1 MTGVEKTLPAQSAP
15 LYAGQSSAASSDD
28 PRALAFARKAMAGGA
43 AIGVFSC
50 CYGLFFAGPAGNL
63 SPWEWVTVPLTGI
76 FSAIM
81 AIIVILNN
89 KRYISRAGIAYAIWV
104 SFHASTNVA
113 YELFNQPDFGN
124 IMIYM
129 AWLPAAYLF
138 STAVADLKTS
148 IRLSCAT
155 IGVIVFALVA
165 FVLTSPPLPPPGVSH
180 VWDALVVSILVQP
193 AILAIIYG
201 VAQYREHY
209 ISEHA
214 KLEQMAENSV
224 LLEKVAEEARQGRQ
238 AAEHANEVKNQFLA
252 NVSHELRTPLNGIL
266 GLTEI
271 LRLEKSGDAS
281 AKMEDGYL
289 DAIKDSGDALLVL
302 IENILALS
310 HVETGVG
317 SLEDKDVDLQKCFVE
332 CADLFRGLPEAEGHS
347 LDIQIVASLPLLSA
361 DEILLQKMCLSLLSN
376 AGKFSTGPGAI
387 RLAAGLEESGGL
399 TISVADQGTGI
410 PAEKLSQIGDPF
422 FQVDGSSTRENP
434 GLGLGLALTSAR
446 MEMHGGHL
454 HIDSTPAGGTTVKL
468 MFPAFRVISDRFS
481 EKTASAISS

>member
-15 LYAGQSSAASSDD
+15 LYAGRPIAASSDD

-50 CYGLFFAGPAGNL
+50 WYGLFFAGPSGNL
-63 SPWEWVTVPLTGI
+63 SPWEWITVPLTGI
-76 FSAIM
+76 FSAII

-89 KRYISRAGIAYAIWV
+89 KRHISRAGIAYAIWV

-124 IMIYM
+124 VMIYM

-138 STAVADLKTS
+138 TTAVANLETAV
-148 IRLSCAT
+148 RLSCVT
-155 IGVIVFALVA
+155 IGAIMTALVA
-165 FVLTSPPLPPPGVSH
+165 FVLTGSPPPPGASH

-214 KLEQMAENSV
+214 KLEQLAENSA
-224 LLEKVAEEARQGRQ
+224 LLEKIAEEARQGRQ
-238 AAEHANEVKNQFLA
+238 AAEQANEAKNQFLA

-271 LRLEKSGDAS
+271 LRMEKAGDAS
-281 AKMEDGYL
+281 AKTEGGYL
-289 DAIKDSGDALLVL
+289 DAIKVSGDALLTL
-302 IENILALS
+302 IEDILALS
-310 HVETGVG
+310 HMETGVG
-317 SLEDKDVDLQKCFVE
+317 SLEEKDVDLQKCFVK
-332 CADLFRGLPEAEGHS
+332 CADRFRELPEAEGHS
-347 LDIQIVASLPLLSA
+347 LDIQIAAGLPLLSA
-361 DEILLQKMCLSLLSN
+361 DQDLVQKMCLSLLSN

-387 RLAAGLEESGGL
+387 KLAAGLEESGGL
-399 TISVADQGTGI
+399 TISVADQGAGI

-446 MEMHGGHL
+446 MAAHGGHML
-454 HIDSTPAGGTTVKL
+454 VDSTPARGTTVKL

-481 EKTASAISS
+481 EMTASAISS

>member
-1 MTGVEKTLPAQSAP
+1 
-15 LYAGQSSAASSDD
+15 
-28 PRALAFARKAMAGGA
+28 
-43 AIGVFSC
+43 
-50 CYGLFFAGPAGNL
+50 LFYAGPAGTL
-63 SPWEWVTVPLTGI
+63 SPWEWITVLLPGI
-76 FSAIM
+76 FSAII
-81 AIIVILNN
+81 ATIVILNN
-89 KRYISRAGIAYAIWV
+89 KRYISRIGIAYATWI

-124 IMIYM
+124 VMIYM

-138 STAVADLKTS
+138 TTAVADLKTAV
-148 IRLSCAT
+148 RLSCLT
-155 IGVIVFALVA
+155 IGAILIALVA
-165 FVLTSPPLPPPGVSH
+165 FVLTGSPPPSGASH

-209 ISEHA
+209 LSEHA
-214 KLEQMAENSV
+214 KLEQMSENSV

-252 NVSHELRTPLNGIL
+252 NVSHELRTPLNGML

-289 DAIKDSGDALLVL
+289 DAIKDSGDALLFL
-302 IENILALS
+302 FWHILAFWD
-310 HVETGVG
+310 VETGVG

-332 CADLFRGLPEAEGHS
+332 CADRFRGLPEAEGHS
-347 LDIQIVASLPLLSA
+347 LDIQIAAGLPLLSA
-361 DEILLQKMCLSLLSN
+361 NADLLQKMCLSLLSN

-387 RLAAGLEESGGL
+387 QLAAGLEESGGL
-399 TISVADQGTGI
+399 TISVADLGVGI

-422 FQVDGSSTRENP
+422 FQVGGSSTRENP

-446 MEMHGGHL
+446 MAAHGGHML
-454 HIDSTPAGGTTVKL
+454 VDSTPAGGTTVKL
-468 MFPAFRVISDRFS
+468 MFPAFRVIRDRFS
-481 EKTASAISS
+481 EKTARTILS